1 MLRAFLDF
9 RRDVLIRRSKHRMA
23 KIDNR
28 LEVLEGLIVAF
39 VNLDRVID
47 IIRYDDDPKAA
58 LMYEDWSRPH
68 QATIV
73 RATDEATMS
82 RRWRGST

>member
-1 MLRAFLDF
+1 
-9 RRDVLIRRSKHRMA
+9 MA

-28 LEVLEGLIVAF
+28 LEVLAGLITAF

-47 IIRYDDDPKAA
+47 IIRYDDDPKSA

-68 QATIV
+68 QETITRAADESSYRSPLAGVDMAALRLIV
-73 RATDEATMS
+73 R
-82 RRWRGST
+82 